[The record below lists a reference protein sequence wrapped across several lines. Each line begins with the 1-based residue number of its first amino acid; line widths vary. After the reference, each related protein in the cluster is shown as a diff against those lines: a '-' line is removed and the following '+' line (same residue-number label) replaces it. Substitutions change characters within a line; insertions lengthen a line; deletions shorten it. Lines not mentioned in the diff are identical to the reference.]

1 MRRVSALF
9 VAACSGRAPT
19 PSPIVQ
25 VPADAPPDLAI
36 DAPPDAPA
44 IDPVLRDRGA
54 QLFQDKGC
62 IACHSLDGTFRI
74 GPNLLGDWGNTVTLD
89 DGAEVLVDEAYVRES
104 IINSL
109 AKKRA
114 GFVPVM
120 PAFEGRITPDE
131 LDALVVFI
139 KSLH

>member
-1 MRRVSALF
+1 MHV
-9 VAACSGRAPT
+9 
-19 PSPIVQ
+19 PI
-25 VPADAPPDLAI
+25 DAAI
-36 DAPPDAPA
+36 DAVDARPDAPE
-44 IDPVLRDRGA
+44 IDPAMRERGA
-54 QLFQDKGC
+54 QLFTDKGC

-74 GPNLLGDWGNTVTLD
+74 GPSLLGEWGKPVILI
-89 DGAEVLVDEAYVRES
+89 DGSVVVVDEVYVRES
-104 IINSL
+104 IMDSL

-139 KSLH
+139 ESLR